1 METVTKDKKIK
12 TCQKCGKLFE
22 TTTKRHCNECYFEA
36 RKKCSEKS
44 NAREKAKRR
53 SVGCPSRSRINT
65 DKQAYKEEIKKEPK
79 KSLEQIRLEKRRM
92 EYFSNR
98 GI

>member
-12 TCQKCGKLFE
+12 PCRKCGKLFE
-22 TTTKRHCNECYFEA
+22 TTTKRDCNDCYLLA
-36 RKKCSEKS
+36 RKKCSDES

-53 SVGCPSRSRINT
+53 AVGCPSRCRINT
-65 DKQAYKEEIKKEPK
+65 DKQAYKEEVKKEPK

-92 EYFSNR
+92 EYFAGR